1 MEITMKRQYLLD
13 RINRLKGITKLRSLM
28 PILRNV
34 LIALKPGGSIRATD
48 LEISAI
54 TALQSSMDREID
66 ICVPGGVIAE
76 ILAGLTNDEVSL
88 SLNAD
93 GKQIIIRSG
102 DFEAGIALAD
112 PEEFPEVVP
121 LDESEAF
128 HITGADLMTAINK
141 TLYAV
146 SADEARYILT
156 GLMMQIKGGKFIVCA
171 TDGFRLALC
180 TRALP
185 GDPPDTPQIVIP
197 GRNVKILKEIIGETA
212 RVGVVIEK
220 NKVQFM
226 TEAVTA
232 IMRTLE
238 GSFPDYTGI
247 IDSSNQNVAVM
258 NHADMLSS
266 VKRIEAIAK
275 KESVVTLQ
283 RGGGGIT
290 ISVESDIGYARERI
304 ECEYSSE
311 VPLNLAVNGKFLLDA
326 LEHLDSDK
334 VIMRYHETYGAVQF
348 DDIEPLG
355 EYICVIMPV
364 RIDVPPLFE
373 KKQAAEGEGHD
384 AGGPEDPGTGI
395 RRCRVC
401 GCTDDDC
408 SQCIEKTG
416 EACHW
421 VEDDLC
427 SACAAAG
434 DLESDK
440 TKQPKQKKRKKQEKD

>member
-13 RINRLKGITKLRSLM
+13 KINRLKGITKLRSLM

-54 TALQSSMDREID
+54 TGLTAPAEKEID
-66 ICVPGGVIAE
+66 ICVPGGIIAE
-76 ILAGLTNDEVSL
+76 ILAGLTNDEISL

-112 PEEFPEVVP
+112 PEEFPEVVA
-121 LDESEAF
+121 LNESEAF
-128 HITGADLMTAINK
+128 HITGEELMTAIGK

-171 TDGFRLALC
+171 TDGFRLALWRKDL
-180 TRALP
+180 T
-185 GDPPDTPQIVIP
+185 GEPPDTPQIVIP
-197 GRNVKILKEIIGETA
+197 GRDMKILKEIIGETA
-212 RVGVVIEK
+212 RVDVIIAK
-220 NKVQFM
+220 KRVQFL
-226 TEAVTA
+226 TETVTV

-238 GSFPDYTGI
+238 GAFPDHENFI
-247 IDSSNQNVAVM
+247 SSSKADVALV
-258 NHADMLSS
+258 NHEHILNA
-266 VKRIEAIAK
+266 VKRIESVAK
-275 KESVVTLQ
+275 KESLIKVQ
-283 RGGGGIT
+283 RGERGLV
-290 ISVESDIGYARERI
+290 ISIESELGYARERI
-304 ECEYSSE
+304 ECEYTTKA
-311 VPLNLAVNGKFLLDA
+311 PLDFAFNVKFLLDA
-326 LEHLDSDK
+326 LEHIDGEK
-334 VIMRYHETYGAVQF
+334 VAIKYPETYGAVQF
-348 DDIEPLG
+348 DNLTDPEG
-355 EYICVIMPV
+355 YVCVIMPI

-373 KKQAAEGEGHD
+373 KKQAAEGEGYD

-416 EACHW
+416 EPGHW

-427 SACAAAG
+427 SACAA
-434 DLESDK
+434 ESAAEKGKEKK
-440 TKQPKQKKRKKQEKD
+440 TRPKARKAKDA

>member
-13 RINRLKGITKLRSLM
+13 KINRLKGITKLRSLM
-28 PILRNV
+28 PVLRNV
-34 LIALKPGGSIRATD
+34 LIVAKPGGSISATD
-48 LEISAI
+48 LELSAI
-54 TALQSSMDREID
+54 TGLQTPVNEETR
-66 ICVPGGVIAE
+66 ICVSGGILAE
-76 ILAGLTNDEVSL
+76 ILAGITKDDVSL
-88 SLNAD
+88 SLNDD
-93 GKQIIIRSG
+93 GKQLVIRCG
-102 DFEAGIALAD
+102 DFEAGIALTD
-112 PEEFPEVVP
+112 PEEFPEITP
-121 LDESEAF
+121 LNESEAF
-128 HITGADLMTAINK
+128 HLTGPELMIAIGK

-156 GLMMQIKGGKFIVCA
+156 GLMMQVKGGRLVVCA
-171 TDGFRLALC
+171 TDGFRLALW

-247 IDSSNQNVAVM
+247 IDPVNDNAAYM
-258 NHADMLSS
+258 GRADILSA

-304 ECEYSSE
+304 ECESSSE

-326 LEHLDSDK
+326 LERLDSDK
-334 VIMRYHETYGAVQF
+334 VIMRYHATYGAVQF
-348 DDIEPLG
+348 DDVVSLG

-373 KKQAAEGEGHD
+373 KREETDIPNDEA
-384 AGGPEDPGTGI
+384 PPVRT
-395 RRCRVC
+395 CRVC
-401 GCTDDDC
+401 GCTDDNC

-416 EACHW
+416 KSCDW
-421 VEDDLC
+421 VEEDLC
-427 SACAAAG
+427 GLCAAAG

-440 TKQPKQKKRKKQEKD
+440 TKQPKQKKRKKKEKD